1 MITAMPVSGHR
12 RASARPLLY
21 ERVAAGVADLIA
33 RGTYRVGER
42 IPSVRE
48 LSRQLRVSINTVNE
62 AYAQLENRRVIEAR
76 PQSGY
81 YVACPLPE
89 PEGPADSVAP
99 QSLAATTVELGS
111 EPLAMMRTLADPEL
125 VPLGRGVPNPELLP
139 IEKLS
144 RMLATEARRFRLDSV
159 TYAGAKGLKRL
170 RTQIAKRSLDA
181 GCRVT
186 PDDLVVTSGCVEA
199 VTLALQATCRPGDT
213 VAIGSPV
220 YYTFLNSIQEL
231 GLKVLEIPSTTR
243 EGMSVEVLAY
253 ALRHHTI
260 RACLVIAN
268 FNNPLGSVMPDERK
282 AELVRL
288 LRSHDVPLIEDDVYG
303 ELGFGPHR
311 PTATKAFDQAGLVLY
326 CSSFSKT
333 LAPGYRVGWI
343 APGRYREQVIRLK
356 SVFSLASASPTQLA
370 VAEFLTSGG
379 YDRHLRTL
387 RRTYAAQLGEVR
399 AAIARWFP
407 GGTRVTR
414 PDGGFVLW
422 IELPPEVDG
431 LVVHHQALRKGISV
445 APGTLFTTS
454 ERYRNCIRVSGAFWS
469 DRIRD
474 AIRTLGGIASDMVH
488 GGS

>member
-1 MITAMPVSGHR
+1 MGSPGPG
-12 RASARPLLY
+12 RAATRPLLY
-21 ERVAAGVADLIA
+21 ERVAADVADLIA
-33 RGTYRVGER
+33 RGTYRVGDR
-42 IPSVRE
+42 IPSVRV

-62 AYAQLENRRVIEAR
+62 AYAQLENRRLIEAR

-89 PEGPADSVAP
+89 PEEADERGAP
-99 QSLAATTVELGS
+99 RMLAARSVELGS
-111 EPLAMMRTLADPEL
+111 EPLAVTRKLADPGL

-139 IEKLS
+139 IDKLS
-144 RMLATEARRFRLDSV
+144 RMLATAARRSRLESV

-170 RTQIAKRSLDA
+170 RVQIAKRSLDA
-181 GCRVT
+181 GCRLS
-186 PDDLVVTSGCVEA
+186 PDDVVVTSGCVEA

-231 GLKVLEIPSTTR
+231 GLKVLEIPSTPR
-243 EGMSVEVLAY
+243 EGMSVEVIAY
-253 ALRHHTI
+253 ALRHHAI

-268 FNNPLGSVMPDERK
+268 FNNPLGSVMPDDRK

-288 LRSHDVPLIEDDVYG
+288 LRSRDVPLIEDDVYG
-303 ELGFGPHR
+303 DLGFGLHR
-311 PTATKAFDQAGLVLY
+311 PTATKAFDEAGLVLY

-343 APGRYREQVIRLK
+343 APGRYLEQVQRLK
-356 SVFSLASASPTQLA
+356 SVFSLSTASPTQLA

-379 YDRHLRTL
+379 YDRHLRAL
-387 RRTYAAQLGEVR
+387 RRTYAAQLGQVR

-407 GGTRVTR
+407 EGTRVTR
-414 PDGGFVLW
+414 PEGGFVLW
-422 IELPPEVDG
+422 VELPVEVDG
-431 LVVHHQALRKGISV
+431 LALHQQALRKGIAV

-454 ERYRNCIRVSGAFWS
+454 DRYRNCIRVSGAFWS

-474 AIRTLGGIASDMVH
+474 AIRTLGGIASSMTRVR
-488 GGS
+488 

>member
-1 MITAMPVSGHR
+1 MIAAMTPARH
-12 RASARPLLY
+12 RASTRPLLY
-21 ERVAAGVADLIA
+21 ERVAADVADLIA
-33 RGTYRVGER
+33 RGTYRVGDR

-62 AYAQLENRRVIEAR
+62 AYAQLENRRLIEAR
-76 PQSGY
+76 PQSGF

-89 PEGPADSVAP
+89 PDSPARSAQP
-99 QSLAATTVELGS
+99 GKLAATTVELGS
-111 EPLAMMRTLADPEL
+111 EPLAVMRTLTDPEL

-139 IEKLS
+139 IDKLS
-144 RMLATEARRFRLDSV
+144 RMLGTESRRFRLESV

-181 GCRVT
+181 GCRLT
-186 PDDLVVTSGCVEA
+186 PEDVVVTSGCVEA

-231 GLKVLEIPSTTR
+231 GLKVLEIPSTPR

-253 ALRHHTI
+253 ALRQHPV

-288 LRSHDVPLIEDDVYG
+288 LRSHEIPLIEDDVYG
-303 ELGFGPHR
+303 ELGFGLHR
-311 PTATKAFDQAGLVLY
+311 PTAVKAYDTEGLVLY

-343 APGRYREQVIRLK
+343 APGRYRDQVQRLK

-379 YDRHLRTL
+379 YDRHLRAL
-387 RRTYAAQLGEVR
+387 RRTYAAQLGHVR
-399 AAIARWFP
+399 AAVARWFP
-407 GGTRVTR
+407 EGTRVTR
-414 PDGGFVLW
+414 PEGGFVLW
-422 IELPPEVDG
+422 VELPPDVDG
-431 LVVHHQALRKGISV
+431 LTLHQRALRKGIAV
-445 APGTLFTTS
+445 APGPLFTTS
-454 ERYRNCIRVSGAFWS
+454 DRYRNCIRVSGAFWS
-469 DRIRD
+469 DRIRN
-474 AIRTLGGIASDMVH
+474 ALRTLGGLAAPR
-488 GGS
+488 

>member
-1 MITAMPVSGHR
+1 VLAHASWRYDPAMAPPGH

-21 ERVAAGVADLIA
+21 ERVAADVADLIA
-33 RGTYRVGER
+33 RGTYRVGDR

-48 LSRQLRVSINTVNE
+48 LSRQLRVSINTVTE
-62 AYAQLENRRVIEAR
+62 AYAQLENRRLIEAR
-76 PQSGY
+76 PQSGF

-89 PEGPADSVAP
+89 PEAPARSR
-99 QSLAATTVELGS
+99 SRKLAATTVELGS
-111 EPLAMMRTLADPEL
+111 EPLAVMRTLADPGL

-139 IEKLS
+139 IEKLT
-144 RMLATEARRFRLDSV
+144 RMLATESRRFRLDGV

-170 RTQIAKRSLDA
+170 RTQIAKRALDA
-181 GCRVT
+181 GCRLT
-186 PDDLVVTSGCVEA
+186 PDDVVVTSGCVEA

-231 GLKVLEIPSTTR
+231 GLKVLEIPSTPR

-253 ALRHHTI
+253 ALRQHPV

-268 FNNPLGSVMPDERK
+268 FNNPLGGVMPDERK

-288 LRSHDVPLIEDDVYG
+288 LRSHEIPLIEDDVYG
-303 ELGFGPHR
+303 ELGFGLHR
-311 PTATKAFDQAGLVLY
+311 PTATKAYDEDGLVLY

-343 APGRYREQVIRLK
+343 APGRYRDHVLRLK

-379 YDRHLRTL
+379 YDRHLRAL
-387 RRTYAAQLGEVR
+387 RRTYAAQLGHVR

-407 GGTRVTR
+407 EGTRVTR
-414 PDGGFVLW
+414 PEGGFVLW
-422 IELPPEVDG
+422 VELAPDVDA
-431 LVVHHQALRKGISV
+431 LALHQQALRRGIAV
-445 APGTLFTTS
+445 APGTLFTAS
-454 ERYRNCIRVSGAFWS
+454 DRYRNCIRVSGAFWS

-474 AIRTLGGIASDMVH
+474 ALRTLGGLAR
-488 GGS
+488 

>member
-1 MITAMPVSGHR
+1 MGAMATTTRG
-12 RASARPLLY
+12 RAAARPLLY
-21 ERVAAGVADLIA
+21 ERVAADVADLIA
-33 RGTYRVGER
+33 RGTYRAGDR

-48 LSRQLRVSINTVNE
+48 LSRQLRVSINTVTE
-62 AYAQLENRRVIEAR
+62 AYAQLENRRLVEAR

-81 YVACPLPE
+81 YVSCPLPE
-89 PEGPADSVAP
+89 PEAPAEGAP
-99 QSLAATTVELGS
+99 RRRLAATTVELGS
-111 EPLAMMRTLADPEL
+111 GPLEVMRALADPAL

-139 IEKLS
+139 VDKLS
-144 RMLATEARRFRLDSV
+144 RMLATQARRFRLESV

-181 GCRVT
+181 GCRLT
-186 PDDLVVTSGCVEA
+186 PDELVVTSGCVEA

-213 VAIGSPV
+213 VAVGSPV
-220 YYTFLNSIQEL
+220 YYTFLNSIQQL
-231 GLKVLEIPSTTR
+231 GLKVLEIPSTPR

-253 ALRHHTI
+253 ALRQAPV

-311 PTATKAFDQAGLVLY
+311 PTATKAFDEDGLVLY

-343 APGRYREQVIRLK
+343 APGRWLAQVQRLK
-356 SVFSLASASPTQLA
+356 AVFSLATASPTQLA

-379 YDRHLRTL
+379 YDRHLRAL
-387 RRTYAAQLGEVR
+387 RRTYAAQLGHVR
-399 AAIARWFP
+399 AAVARWFP
-407 GGTRVTR
+407 AGTKVTR
-414 PDGGFVLW
+414 PEGGFVLW
-422 IELPPEVDG
+422 VELPPGVDG
-431 LVVHHQALRKGISV
+431 LAVHAQALRRGISV
-445 APGTLFTTS
+445 APGALFTAGD
-454 ERYRNCIRVSGAFWS
+454 RYRGCIRLSAAFWS

-474 AIRTLGGIASDMVH
+474 ALRTVGGITADLARAA
-488 GGS
+488 G

>member
-1 MITAMPVSGHR
+1 MAPPGDRCTSV
-12 RASARPLLY
+12 RPLLY
-21 ERVAAGVADLIA
+21 ERVAGNVADLIT
-33 RGTYRVGER
+33 RGTYRVGDR

-62 AYAQLENRRVIEAR
+62 AYAQLENRRLIEAR

-89 PEGPADSVAP
+89 PDSEGAPAPSRKLTAI
-99 QSLAATTVELGS
+99 TVELGT
-111 EPLAMMRTLADPEL
+111 EPLAVMRTLADPAL

-139 IEKLS
+139 IEKLT

-181 GCRVT
+181 GVRLT
-186 PDDLVVTSGCVEA
+186 PDEIVVTSGCVEA

-213 VAIGSPV
+213 VAVGSPV

-231 GLKVLEIPSTTR
+231 GLKVLEIPSTPR
-243 EGMSVEVLAY
+243 EGMSIEVLAY
-253 ALRHHTI
+253 ALQHHPV

-288 LRSHDVPLIEDDVYG
+288 LRSHDIPLIEDDVYG
-303 ELGFGPHR
+303 ELGFGLHR
-311 PTATKAFDQAGLVLY
+311 PTATKAHDEAGLVLY

-343 APGRYREQVIRLK
+343 APGRYREQVQRLK
-356 SVFSLASASPTQLA
+356 AVFSLASASPTQLA

-379 YDRHLRTL
+379 YDRHLRAL
-387 RRTYAAQLGEVR
+387 RRTYAAQLGHAR
-399 AAIARWFP
+399 AAIARSFP
-407 GGTRVTR
+407 EGTRVTR
-414 PDGGFVLW
+414 PDGGFVVW
-422 IELPPEVDG
+422 VELPPDVDG
-431 LVVHHQALRKGISV
+431 LALHHQALRKGIAV

-454 ERYRNCIRVSGAFWS
+454 DRYRNCIRVSGAFWS
-469 DRIRD
+469 HRIRD
-474 AIRTLGGIASDMVH
+474 AIRTLGGIASGMQLTT
-488 GGS
+488 SRRR

>member
-1 MITAMPVSGHR
+1 MAISGQG
-12 RASARPLLY
+12 RAGTRPLLY
-21 ERVAAGVADLIA
+21 ERVAAELADLIA
-33 RGTYRVGER
+33 RGTYRVGDR

-48 LSRQLRVSINTVNE
+48 LSRQRRVSINTVNE
-62 AYAQLENRRVIEAR
+62 AYAQLENRRLIEAR

-89 PEGPADSVAP
+89 PDAPAANDVP
-99 QSLAATTVELGS
+99 RRKLAATTVELGS
-111 EPLAMMRTLADPEL
+111 GPLGVMRTLADPDL
-125 VPLGRGVPNPELLP
+125 VPLGRGVPNPALLP

-144 RMLATEARRFRLDSV
+144 RMLAAESRRFRLESV

-181 GCRVT
+181 GCRLT
-186 PDDLVVTSGCVEA
+186 PDDIVVTSGCVEA
-199 VTLALQATCRPGDT
+199 VTLALQATCRAGDT

-231 GLKVLEIPSTTR
+231 GLKVLEIPSTPR

-253 ALRHHTI
+253 ALRHHPV

-303 ELGFGPHR
+303 ELGFGLHR
-311 PTATKAFDQAGLVLY
+311 PTATKAFDEDGLVLY

-343 APGRYREQVIRLK
+343 APGRYLEQVQRLK
-356 SVFSLASASPTQLA
+356 AVFSLASASPTQLA
-370 VAEFLTSGG
+370 VAEFLMSGG
-379 YDRHLRTL
+379 YDRHLRAL
-387 RRTYAAQLGEVR
+387 RKTYGAQLGHIR
-399 AAIARWFP
+399 AAIAQWFP
-407 GGTRVTR
+407 EGTRVTR
-414 PDGGFVLW
+414 PEGGFVLW
-422 IELPPEVDG
+422 VELPPEVDG
-431 LVVHHQALRKGISV
+431 LKLHQQALRKGIGV
-445 APGTLFTTS
+445 APGELFTTS
-454 ERYRNCIRVSGAFWS
+454 DRYRNCIRVSGALWS
-469 DRIRD
+469 DRIRE
-474 AIRTLGGIASDMVH
+474 AIRTLGGIASGMAR
-488 GGS
+488 GGA

>member
-1 MITAMPVSGHR
+1 MAISGQG
-12 RASARPLLY
+12 RAGTRPLLY
-21 ERVAAGVADLIA
+21 ERVAAELADLID
-33 RGTYRVGER
+33 RGTYRVGDR

-48 LSRQLRVSINTVNE
+48 LSRQRHVSINTVNE
-62 AYAQLENRRVIEAR
+62 AYAQLENRRLIEAR

-89 PEGPADSVAP
+89 PEAP
-99 QSLAATTVELGS
+99 TASGAPRRKLAAKTVELGS
-111 EPLAMMRTLADPEL
+111 GPLGVMRTLADPDL

-139 IEKLS
+139 VEKLT
-144 RMLATEARRFRLDSV
+144 RMLATESRRFRLESV

-181 GCRVT
+181 GCRLT
-186 PDDLVVTSGCVEA
+186 PDDVVVTSGCVEA

-231 GLKVLEIPSTTR
+231 GLKVLEIPSTPR

-253 ALRHHTI
+253 ALRHHQV
-260 RACLVIAN
+260 RACIVIAN

-303 ELGFGPHR
+303 ELGFGLHR
-311 PTATKAFDQAGLVLY
+311 PTATKAFDEDGLVLY

-333 LAPGYRVGWI
+333 LAPGFRVGWI
-343 APGRYREQVIRLK
+343 APGRYLDQVQRLK
-356 SVFSLASASPTQLA
+356 AVFSLASASPTQLA

-379 YDRHLRTL
+379 YDRHLRAL
-387 RRTYAAQLGEVR
+387 RKTYSAQLGNVR
-399 AAIARWFP
+399 AAIAQAFP
-407 GGTRVTR
+407 EGTRVTR
-414 PDGGFVLW
+414 PEGGFVLW
-422 IELPPEVDG
+422 VELPPEVDG
-431 LVVHHQALRKGISV
+431 LKLHQQALRKGIAV

-454 ERYRNCIRVSGAFWS
+454 DRYRNCIRVSGAFWS
-469 DRIRD
+469 GRIRE
-474 AIRTLGGIASDMVH
+474 AIRTLGGIASSMAR
-488 GGS
+488 GGE